1 MNRLYM
7 WWKILS
13 VVLIIYTIFAGIR
26 VPLKSGIIR
35 VSPDAVTAQG
45 AQDLTF
51 YGYNTQFTQSTQG
64 GAIRVWFSFDDPD
77 SKQDSFSI
85 EASDIRVLND
95 TMVQVKVV
103 FPAQTPNG
111 DSLYAVGLTLDHPV
125 AGASILP
132 NAIGVRPGKSDSSA
146 VAPTWAADAIHGIH
160 VQKGFS
166 FPYQNILYETIRN
179 LYFHVPMWFCLLFL
193 FIASVWNSLL
203 FLFQPNI
210 ESSLQNKPTG
220 IYRWLL
226 ERWRQPLAELDRKAA
241 VYAEAGLLFGI
252 LGLVTGMLWAN
263 YTWGQPWSND
273 IKQLMTAVA
282 LLVYVA
288 YFILRGSFDE
298 PEKGARLAAVYN
310 IFAFASLVPLLYIV
324 PRMFASLHPGATGNP
339 ALGSQDLDNTMRAV
353 FYPAIIGWT
362 LLAFWIAEL
371 RIRYQRLADKA
382 QGLD

>member
-1 MNRLYM
+1 M
-7 WWKILS
+7 WWKYLS
-13 VVLIIYTIFAGIR
+13 VILLLYTIVAGLR

-35 VSPDAVTAQG
+35 TEPDALPSGRVHTV
-45 AQDLTF
+45 TF
-51 YGYNTQFTQSTQG
+51 YGYNTAFSKDTEG
-64 GAIRVWFSFDDPD
+64 KPIRIWFSFDDPD
-77 SKQDSFSI
+77 SKKDSFSI
-85 EASDIRVLND
+85 EGTDIRVLSD
-95 TMVQVKVV
+95 TVIETRVC
-103 FPAQTPNG
+103 FPPLSPKG
-111 DSLYAVGLTLDHPV
+111 DSLYAVNLTLDHPS
-125 AGASILP
+125 AGASLLP
-132 NAIGVRPGKSDSSA
+132 GAIGLRPGAPDSAA
-146 VAPTWAADAIHGIH
+146 VIPVWKADAVQGVH

-210 ESSLQNKPTG
+210 AESLEKQPGGWWGRLLQ
-220 IYRWLL
+220 RWQ
-226 ERWRQPLAELDRKAA
+226 QPAADLDRRAA
-241 VYAEAGLLFGI
+241 AYAEIGLLFGL

-288 YFILRGSFDE
+288 YFILRSSFDE

-310 IFAFASLVPLLYIV
+310 IFAFASLVPLLYVV

-339 ALGSQDLDNTMRAV
+339 ALGSQDLDNTMRLV

-362 LLAFWIAEL
+362 LLGFWIAQL
-371 RIRYQRLADKA
+371 RIRVQRLEHRAM
-382 QGLD
+382 GLD